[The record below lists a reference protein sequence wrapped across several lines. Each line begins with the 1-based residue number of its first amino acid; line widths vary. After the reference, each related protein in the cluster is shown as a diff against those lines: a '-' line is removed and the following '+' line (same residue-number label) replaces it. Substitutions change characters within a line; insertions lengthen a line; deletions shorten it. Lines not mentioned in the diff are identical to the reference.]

1 MSAPSLLMH
10 SVDVPM
16 AGIGSNELSK
26 TRSSF
31 NHNQVR
37 RMFFTLEQIHQL
49 RRPNSLLLR
58 A

>member
-1 MSAPSLLMH
+1 MH

-37 RMFFTLEQIHQL
+37 RMFFTLEQIHKL

>member
-1 MSAPSLLMH
+1 MH

-49 RRPNSLLLR
+49 RRRPNSLLLR